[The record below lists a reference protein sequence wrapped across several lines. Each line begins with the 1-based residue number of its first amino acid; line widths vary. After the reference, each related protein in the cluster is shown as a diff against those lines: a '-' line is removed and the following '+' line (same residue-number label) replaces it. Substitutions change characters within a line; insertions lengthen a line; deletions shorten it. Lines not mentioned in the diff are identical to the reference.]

1 MTRARPLREEGS
13 GGGSGVGEGEGRE
26 SKETSSLQE
35 PSYNETWT
43 LNWVRREE
51 RASVF
56 GDEIY

>member
-1 MTRARPLREEGS
+1 MEEEAGI
-13 GGGSGVGEGEGRE
+13 GEGEGRE